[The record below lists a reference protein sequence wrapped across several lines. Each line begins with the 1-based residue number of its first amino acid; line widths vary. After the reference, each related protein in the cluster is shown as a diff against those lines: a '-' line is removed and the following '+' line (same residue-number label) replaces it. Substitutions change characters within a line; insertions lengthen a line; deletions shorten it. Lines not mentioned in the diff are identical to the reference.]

1 MTKPSPY
8 ELDVRPMLA
17 RGEEPF
23 GAIMEAVNA
32 LQPGQ
37 PLRMLAPFR
46 PVPLFNVMAN
56 RGFDCADRRREDGVW
71 EVTFTPQGEGPA
83 DKGMAPGSAPG
94 AGFWPD
100 PVLELD
106 LSGLAPPEPMM
117 RILEAITEL
126 SPGQVLFAVLARE
139 PVFLFPELAQR
150 GHEWAGNF
158 SSDGTEYRLM
168 VRAGAQDD

>member
-1 MTKPSPY
+1 MTNPPPY
-8 ELDVRPMLA
+8 ELDVRPILS

-23 GAIMEAVNA
+23 GAIMAAVEA

-46 PVPLFNVMAN
+46 PAPLFNVMIN
-56 RGFDCADRRREDGVW
+56 RGFDCADRQRDDGVW
-71 EVTFTPQGEGPA
+71 EVTFTPQGAGPA
-83 DKGMAPGSAPG
+83 DAGMAPGSAPD

-106 LSGLAPPEPMM
+106 LIGLDAPEPLV
-117 RILEAITEL
+117 RILEEISAL
-126 SPGQVLFAVLARE
+126 PPGQVLFALLDRE
-139 PVFLFPELAQR
+139 PMFLFPELAQR

-158 SSDGTEYRLM
+158 SADGRDYRLM